1 MTAELLPSPHAHEN
15 PLDGEPAERFLDGL
29 ARLYGFVLITD
40 LSGRVRWMSQ
50 EFSQLCDDSDP
61 HVGRDLHGLISRVTQ
76 RKQARALRSELRER
90 GYLAGARVE
99 ISGRDGA
106 PLSLELSVLPLSD
119 RPDEAGLSAVI
130 ARPELPREPIA
141 PSLLRGSGFDAALL
155 AGSPD
160 AIVVV
165 DVHGTLRY
173 ANRAVE
179 RLLGQTPAELVGR
192 PVALLCCG
200 ARDLDAVLSAL
211 DARDDTVALDLTLHR
226 RDGSTVA
233 VAAAGSP
240 VPSDAGF
247 PDGMILSLRDAT
259 SSRGAFA
266 EIQRKNADLE
276 NCVNTLAHDLR
287 SPLVALLGFSRLLR
301 QDYGARLDDTG
312 LHFVDRIEQAG
323 RTMESLI
330 HDLLELSR
338 IGQPGERRSMVDPRA
353 VLQQLHAELKPRLD
367 AGGIELRWPAH
378 PPLVYCDRTRLY
390 QVFSNLIGNA
400 IEHMG
405 PCADPCID
413 VDIVEEADC
422 EHITVRDPG
431 RGIAPEHQERIFE
444 VFQSFGRHSEE
455 RRGTGIGLAIVKKI
469 AQTHGGNIWVE
480 SRLGHG
486 SRFHV
491 TLPRR

>member
-1 MTAELLPSPHAHEN
+1 MTAELLPDLSARVPHS
-15 PLDGEPAERFLDGL
+15 DGDPAERFLDGV
-29 ARLYGFVLITD
+29 ARLYRFVLITD
-40 LSGRVRWMSQ
+40 QSRHIRWMSQ
-50 EFSQLCDDSDP
+50 EFSLLCGDGEP
-61 HVGRDLHGLISRVTQ
+61 HVGRDLQALISRVT
-76 RKQARALRSELRER
+76 KHEQALALRSELRER
-90 GYLAGARVE
+90 GFLAGARVE

-119 RPDEAGLSAVI
+119 HPDEAGLLAVI
-130 ARPELPREPIA
+130 ARSEHPREGVA
-141 PSLLRGSGFDAALL
+141 TSLLRGSGFEAVLL
-155 AGSPD
+155 ASSPD
-160 AIVVV
+160 AVLVI
-165 DVHGTLRY
+165 DAHGVLRF
-173 ANRAVE
+173 ASRAVE
-179 RLLGQTPAELVGR
+179 RLLGRTPAELIGR
-192 PVALLCCG
+192 PVALLCSG
-200 ARDLDAVLSAL
+200 ARDLDAVLSTL
-211 DARDDTVALDLTLHR
+211 DAQDDAVALDLTLRR
-226 RDGSTVA
+226 RDGSQVA
-233 VAAAGSP
+233 VSAAGSP
-240 VPSDAGF
+240 LPPEAAF
-247 PDGMILSLRDAT
+247 PHGLVLSLRDSTPTRA
-259 SSRGAFA
+259 AFA

-353 VLQQLHAELKPRLD
+353 VLQQLYAEFKPRLD
-367 AGGIELRWPAH
+367 AGGIELRLPAH

-400 IEHMG
+400 IDHMG
-405 PCADPCID
+405 PCSEPCID
-413 VDIVEEADC
+413 VDVVEEADC
-422 EHITVRDPG
+422 EHILVRDRG

-444 VFQSFGRHSEE
+444 VFQSFGRRSDE

-469 AQTHGGNIWVE
+469 ALTHGGRAWVE
-480 SRLGHG
+480 SRPGCG
-486 SRFHV
+486 ATFHV

>member
-1 MTAELLPSPHAHEN
+1 MTAELLPSPRASEN
-15 PLDGEPAERFLDGL
+15 PFVGEPGGRFLDGI
-29 ARLYGFVLITD
+29 ARHYRFVLITD
-40 LSGRVRWMSQ
+40 HSGHVRWMSQ
-50 EFSQLCDDSDP
+50 EFSQLCDDGEP
-61 HVGRDLHGLISRVTQ
+61 HVGRDLQGLISRVTK
-76 RKQARALRSELRER
+76 REQARALRSELRER
-90 GYLAGARVE
+90 GWLAGARVE

-130 ARPELPREPIA
+130 ARPELPREPI
-141 PSLLRGSGFDAALL
+141 SSSHLRGSGFEAALL

-165 DVHGTLRY
+165 DAQGILRY

-179 RLLGQTPAELVGR
+179 RLLGRTPAELVGR

-200 ARDLDAVLSAL
+200 ARDLDAVLSSL
-211 DARDDTVALDLTLHR
+211 DAGDDTVALDLTLRR
-226 RDGSTVA
+226 RDASKVA
-233 VAAAGSP
+233 IAAAGCP
-240 VPSDAGF
+240 VPSEAGL
-247 PDGMILSLRDAT
+247 PQGLILSLRDAT
-259 SSRGAFA
+259 PSRGAFA

-338 IGQPGERRSMVDPRA
+338 IGQPSERRSMVDPRA
-353 VLQQLHAELKPRLD
+353 VLQQLHAELKPGLD
-367 AGGIELRWPAH
+367 AGGIELRLPVH

-405 PCADPCID
+405 PCADPCIVVD
-413 VDIVEEADC
+413 VVEEAEC

-444 VFQSFGRHSEE
+444 VFQSFGRHSDE

-469 AQTHGGNIWVE
+469 AQTHGGRVWVV
-480 SRLGHG
+480 SRPGQG
-486 SRFHV
+486 STFHV